1 MEILTGGDFARE
13 LGVRRSG
20 SGKSYRRLATEIGL
34 GQATISG
41 WCTGRHLPQI
51 AVTDRFLA
59 LLDAID
65 VPTVEQD
72 AFVEA
77 LVRLRSVRV
86 LASPPDINPYPG
98 LRAFRVDEADHFFGR
113 QELTAH
119 LAAAVAHGSVIV
131 VGASGCGKTSLLRAG
146 LVPAMARPVEFVVVG
161 ATDALA
167 AVPEDAVLVV
177 DHLEELFTLLG
188 DEELRREFLAGVS
201 ARSTPVVFGLRA
213 DFYDHALRYPF
224 LAALLRDHQM
234 IVEPMTDA
242 ELREVVVRPAAAA
255 GLELEPGL
263 VDLLVR
269 DTAGAPAGLPL
280 LSHAVHA
287 TVERCLAQ
295 PGAEG
300 RVVRVEHYRD
310 VGGVH
315 GAVARSAD
323 LAVEAVPGESL
334 PLVRRLFLRLVRA
347 DDDAVDT
354 RRRIGFDEVFE
365 GRGDDEVDALSTVL
379 DVFVAHRLLTVDAD
393 SVEISHEALLSA
405 WPLLSGWLAEDRV
418 GRHVHGRLTT
428 ASRRWKA
435 HGYAQDHL
443 YRDVD
448 LDTAAAWAA
457 TADPGALNPLEM
469 EFLAVS
475 ARSRAAGAEVERRRV
490 RHRNR
495 LVTASL
501 VLALVAAGTTAYA
514 RNVSATADAQQT
526 AERSRAV
533 AATANRLR
541 DKDPTLAGQLALAA
555 YRITPTPEARSALL
569 DAAARP
575 LATRL
580 RAPHGSVQSLAVSR
594 GVLALGSDTGEV
606 LLTGVDGA
614 ALGTVSAEGTAVAVA
629 VSEDGTLLAAAG
641 DTGVVSVWRLRDG
654 AAPLALTR
662 HHAGSARVFALAFN
676 PAGTVLAAAGGDLVV
691 RLWEVGSAT
700 APVVLTGPRE
710 AVKGVAFTPDGSRI
724 AAGGDDGTVRVWN
737 VAGGGAPIV
746 LTGPTS
752 KVYSVAVSPDG
763 RSLAA
768 GTSTEHVVYRWDLE
782 DPGRAPDRF
791 TGPESWINVVAFSP
805 DGTRLAA
812 GSSDTGLWQ
821 WDLRSGQVV
830 STLPHPKPVTAIG
843 FHDDRTPITL
853 ATDGVARVWRGT
865 GPVLTGPRAQVY
877 SASFDATGH
886 LLLIGSGDNTAR
898 LWDVT
903 DPLHPT
909 LARPP
914 VSGDDHAARFGG
926 ASTITPDG
934 RTMVLGATDGSIDVR
949 PVDGA
954 PVHLPLATATVQAI
968 SLDRDGRTAAVSSD
982 DGTVHLV
989 DLTDPAHPRAGAVLS
1004 ASTGITYGTR
1014 FSPDGR
1020 LLAVGTA
1027 GGEGHLWDLTDRESP
1042 RLLTTVGGFSGPVYA
1057 VAFNHNGTLAAF
1069 GGSDYAVRLVDLT
1082 GPAEP
1087 VVLDRPLL
1095 GPVGEIYEL
1104 AFHPTKD
1111 ELAVSSIDGTIR
1123 LWDLTAPR
1131 EPTAI
1136 GTLDAGDGL
1145 LTVAFAADGRRL
1157 AAGGR
1162 GGTTR
1167 LWHTEPD
1174 EAAALICAAA
1184 GAAVTREEW
1193 AQFVPDQQYAPPCP

>member
-1 MEILTGGDFARE
+1 MKILTGDEFARE
-13 LGVRRSG
+13 LAARRSR

-41 WCTGRHLPQI
+41 WCTGRHLPQT

-59 LLDAID
+59 LLDALN
-65 VPTVEQD
+65 VPAAEQD
-72 AFVEA
+72 AFMEA

-86 LASPPDINPYPG
+86 LASSPDVNPYPG
-98 LRAFRVDEADHFFGR
+98 LRAFQVDEADRFFGR
-113 QELTAH
+113 KELTAR
-119 LAAAVAHGSVIV
+119 LVAAVANGSVIV
-131 VGASGCGKTSLLRAG
+131 VGASGCGKTSLLHAG
-146 LVPAMARPVEFVVVG
+146 LAPALAPPVEFVAVG
-161 ATDALA
+161 AFDALSSTHEG
-167 AVPEDAVLVV
+167 AVIVV
-177 DHLEELFTLLG
+177 DHLEELFTLHG
-188 DEELRREFLAGVS
+188 DEELRREFLEQVS

-224 LAALLRDHQM
+224 LAALLRDHQV

-263 VDLLVR
+263 VELLVR

-287 TVERCLAQ
+287 TVERCLAES
-295 PGAEG
+295 GAEG

-323 LAVEAVPGESL
+323 LAVQAVSGESL
-334 PLVRRLFLRLVRA
+334 PLVRRLFLRLIRV
-347 DDDAVDT
+347 DDEAADT
-354 RRRIGFDEVFE
+354 RRRIGFDELFE
-365 GRGDDEVDALSTVL
+365 GRADEEVDALSTVL
-379 DVFVAHRLLTVDAD
+379 DVFVAYRLLTVDAD
-393 SVEISHEALLSA
+393 SVEVSHEALLSA
-405 WPLLSGWLAEDRV
+405 WPLLSEWLAEDRV

-428 ASRRWKA
+428 ASRRWRA
-435 HGYAQDHL
+435 HGYADDHL
-443 YRDVD
+443 YRNAD
-448 LDTAAAWAA
+448 LDAAVAWAA
-457 TADPGALNPLEM
+457 TADPGALNPLEV
-469 EFLAVS
+469 EFLAAS
-475 ARSRAAGAEVERRRV
+475 TRLRTAGVEAERRRV
-490 RHRNR
+490 RHRKR
-495 LVTASL
+495 LITALLAL
-501 VLALVAAGTTAYA
+501 VLVAAGTTVYA
-514 RNVSATADAQQT
+514 RYVSTTADAQRT
-526 AERSRAV
+526 AERSRAL

-555 YRITPTPEARSALL
+555 YRIMPTPEARSALL
-569 DAAARP
+569 DGAARP

-580 RAPHGSVQSLAVSR
+580 RAPRGNVESLVVGREVLAV
-594 GVLALGSDTGEV
+594 GTDAGEV
-606 LLTGVDGA
+606 VLTGVDGT
-614 ALGTVSAEGTAVAVA
+614 ALATVTAEGTVVAVA
-629 VSEDGTLLAAAG
+629 VSKDSTLLAAAG
-641 DTGVVSVWRLRDG
+641 DTGVVSVWRLRPG
-654 AAPLALTR
+654 AAPVALTR

-676 PAGTVLAAAGGDLVV
+676 PDGTALAAASGDLAV
-691 RLWEVGSAT
+691 RLWQVGSGG
-700 APVVLTGPRE
+700 APTVLTGPRE

-724 AAGGDDGTVRVWN
+724 AAGGDDGTVHVWK
-737 VAGGGAPIV
+737 VSGDSPPVV

-768 GTSTEHVVYRWDLE
+768 ATSSEHVVYRWNLD

-812 GSSDTGLWQ
+812 GSSDTRLWQ
-821 WDLRSGQVV
+821 WDLRSGQLLG
-830 STLPHPKPVTAIG
+830 TLPHPKPVTAVG
-843 FHDDRTPITL
+843 FHDDRTPVTL

-865 GPVLTGPRAQVY
+865 GPVLTGPQAQVY
-877 SASFDATGH
+877 SASFDATGR
-886 LLLIGSGDNTAR
+886 LLLVGSGDNTAR
-898 LWDVT
+898 LWDVA

-909 LARPP
+909 LALPP
-914 VSGDDHAARFGG
+914 INGDQAAKFSG

-934 RTMVLGATDGSIDVR
+934 RTVVLGLTDGSISIR
-949 PVDGA
+949 PTGGT
-954 PVHLPLATATVQAI
+954 PVNLPLATATVQAI
-968 SLDRDGRTAAVSSD
+968 VLDREGRTAAVSSD

-989 DLTDPAHPRAGAVLS
+989 DLTDPAHPRTGAVLS

-1027 GGEGHLWDLTDRESP
+1027 GGEGHLWDLTDRERP

-1057 VAFNHNGTLAAF
+1057 AAFNHDGTLAAF
-1069 GGSDYAVRLVDLT
+1069 AGSDYAVRLVDLT
-1082 GPAEP
+1082 GSAGP
-1087 VVLDRPLL
+1087 VMLDRPLL
-1095 GPVGEIYEL
+1095 GPVGEVYEL
-1104 AFHPTKD
+1104 AFHPTRD
-1111 ELAVSSIDGTIR
+1111 ELAVSSVDGTIR

-1131 EPTAI
+1131 EPAAI
-1136 GTLDAGDGL
+1136 GILDADDGL
-1145 LTVAFAADGRRL
+1145 LTVAFTADGRRL

-1162 GGTTR
+1162 SGTTR

-1174 EAAALICAAA
+1174 EAAALICTTA
-1184 GAAVTREEW
+1184 GAPVTPEEW
-1193 AQFVPDQQYAPPCP
+1193 AQFVPDLHYTPPCP